1 MFHAIILSLLQ
12 LSDHSL
18 IMKGLNLMT
27 HTTAVAPQ
35 KTCHLSK
42 LIFIAAIIALPST
55 VVAAPAEK
63 PKLECTVTR
72 SKSVRIKG
80 GDWDD
85 KTEKVSFDISV
96 FNNSLSKP
104 VESLRATFFVIGED
118 ASDRKKFKLLQK
130 EEFSFSLEPRAK
142 HETTTPEIELK
153 WDDTGAIFGDK
164 YKGWVLQIYD
174 STDEILVETASSSF
188 LQSTGYLTDMS
199 VGDNF
204 DKTGEPLGR
213 R

>member
-1 MFHAIILSLLQ
+1 
-12 LSDHSL
+12 
-18 IMKGLNLMT
+18 MT
-27 HTTAVAPQ
+27 HITKLAPQ
-35 KTCHLSK
+35 KTHHFSK
-42 LIFIAAIIALPST
+42 LLIIAAIIALAPA
-55 VVAAPAEK
+55 VVAAPTEK
-63 PKLECTVTR
+63 PRLDCTVAR

-85 KTEKVSFDISV
+85 KTEKVSFDIAV

-104 VESLRATFFVIGED
+104 VESLRAMFFVIGED

-142 HETTTPEIELK
+142 HEATTPEIELK

-174 STDEILVETASSSF
+174 PTDEILVETASSSF
-188 LQSTGYLTDMS
+188 LRSTGYLTDMS
-199 VGDNF
+199 VGDRL